1 MPKTKIQATQ
11 SILEIVL
18 SELGNLSRD
27 QLDTIYSKINNALM
41 EPGAFI
47 CTGIDKFVTV
57 NSTSVVMPTG
67 KNKILSLGAVSV
79 AGLSGSMNFATG
91 IGSGD
96 VQTVVVPTIVTPGN
110 WIKAGFE
117 IRTDRK
123 IYVVFGAEGTSE
135 AAATFPAYSTECL
148 PLGYV
153 SLHDDGAGAFLN
165 VTLPFLYQISSLAPR
180 YQSHASL
187 DGRSSANQHPAL
199 AIQPDVGQFSGELS
213 ATEDEVQKALVR
225 LEKYGSIFPWE
236 IGKAYRVGNVVR
248 DSNQFWICKTAHT
261 AGATFDVTKFDL
273 AISYILHS
281 MLDGRSTANQHPT
294 TSISTTTGEFS
305 GELSTLEDEVQKA
318 LVRLEQ
324 YGSVFPWATGK
335 AYRVGNIVKYSNQ
348 LWICNTAHTAGGAF
362 DTPKF
367 DLSISYF
374 LHSMLDGRSTTNQH
388 PTSAISTA
396 TGEFSGQLNA
406 TEDDVQKAL
415 VRLEQFSAVF
425 PWATGKAYRLYNT
438 VSYLGEDWTCT
449 TAHTAGVTFDETKW
463 SLNDSPPQE
472 ELQTVTNLAGVT
484 VFTLATVVI
493 PTSRS
498 RLMVFVNGVY
508 NKEITHYTVDSS
520 TQITFLETIPKNAQ
534 VIFRVN

>member
-27 QLDTIYSKINNALM
+27 QLDVIYSKINNALM
-41 EPGAFI
+41 DPGAFS
-47 CTGIDKFVTV
+47 CTGLDKFVVV
-57 NSTSVVMPTG
+57 NSTSVTMPTG
-67 KNKILSLGAVSV
+67 KKKILSLGSVSV

-96 VQTVVVPTIVTPGN
+96 VQTVVVPTIATPGN

-117 IRTDRK
+117 IRTDNK
-123 IYVVFGAEGTSE
+123 IYVVFGAEGATE
-135 AAATFPAYSTECL
+135 AAASFPAYSSECL
-148 PLGYV
+148 PLGFV

-165 VTLPFLYQISSLAPR
+165 VTMPFLYQISSLAPR

-199 AIQPDVGQFSGELS
+199 AIQPDTGQFSGELS
-213 ATEDEVQKALVR
+213 AIEDEVQKVLVR

-236 IGKAYRVGNVVR
+236 IGKTYRVGNIVR
-248 DSNQFWICKTAHT
+248 DSNQFWICNTAHT

-273 AISYILHS
+273 GISYVLHS
-281 MLDGRSTANQHPT
+281 MLDGRSTVNQHPT

-305 GELSTLEDEVQKA
+305 GQLNAAEDEVQKA

-324 YGSVFPWATGK
+324 FSATFPWAT
-335 AYRVGNIVKYSNQ
+335 S
-348 LWICNTAHTAGGAF
+348 
-362 DTPKF
+362 
-367 DLSISYF
+367 
-374 LHSMLDGRSTTNQH
+374 
-388 PTSAISTA
+388 
-396 TGEFSGQLNA
+396 
-406 TEDDVQKAL
+406 
-415 VRLEQFSAVF
+415 
-425 PWATGKAYRLYNT
+425 KAYRLHNT

-449 TAHTAGVTFDETKW
+449 TAHTAGASFDETKW

-472 ELQTVTNLAGVT
+472 EIQTVPNPGQT
-484 VFTLATVVI
+484 VFTLASVVI

-508 NKEITHYTVDSS
+508 NMETTHYTVDSS
-520 TQITFLETIPKNAQ
+520 TQITFLETIPENAQ